1 MVRFPVSFLHEIAWE
16 DREGTE
22 QLRRMYIYRKKE

>member
-1 MVRFPVSFLHEIAWE
+1 MARFPVSFLHEIAWE

-22 QLRRMYIYRKKE
+22 RVNVNGLATEIY